1 MYRIIRILDIAKKR
15 IRELED
21 GFKVSIQ
28 IMSKIEKR
36 GKKKNSPSFGLT
48 AAGRLFQS
56 RVQVGQGWG
65 ENITSMPFS

>member
-36 GKKKNSPSFGLT
+36 GKRKTHLPLGSLLQEDCSNQESK
-48 AAGRLFQS
+48 
-56 RVQVGQGWG
+56 
-65 ENITSMPFS
+65 